1 MQFIFTFLTYHIFIV
16 SSQVSNILIF
26 DSGVGGLSVYREI
39 QQLLPEQN
47 YFYLF
52 DNEGY
57 PYGELPQQKLLNRV
71 ENLVSSLVTKMA
83 IDIVVIACNTA
94 STIVLPSLRKILDI
108 PVVGVVPA
116 IKPACNLAQR
126 CVGLIATPATIQR
139 PYTHEL
145 IRDFSSDKEI
155 CLLGSTALVDM
166 AERKLRGVPVNL
178 SELANILQ
186 PIQGRIDVAV
196 LGCTHFPLLKD
207 EIQQVLGVHVMLVD
221 SGKAIARRVA
231 SLISPGMCRHVSQTA
246 RIFASTSPYDG
257 EALTRVLSDW
267 GFNHIENFPIQG
279 SSDHSQP
286 GL

>member
-1 MQFIFTFLTYHIFIV
+1 MF
-16 SSQVSNILIF
+16 SKVSNILIF

-39 QQLLPEQN
+39 QQLLPEHN

-71 ENLVSSLVTKMA
+71 ETLVTSIVTRMA

-94 STIVLPSLRKILDI
+94 STIVLPTLRKTLDI

-166 AERKLRGVPVNL
+166 AERKLRGVTVNM

-186 PIQGRIDVAV
+186 PLQGRIDVAV
-196 LGCTHFPLLKD
+196 LGCTHFPLLRY
-207 EIQQVLGVHVMLVD
+207 EIQQTLGENVVLVD
-221 SGKAIARRVA
+221 SGKAIARRVV
-231 SLISPGMCRHVSQTA
+231 SLISPRMCRHSPQTP
-246 RIFASTSPYDG
+246 RIFASASPYDG
-257 EALTRVLSDW
+257 EALTRVLSEW
-267 GFNHIENFPIQG
+267 GFNQIENFPLQG
-279 SSDHSQP
+279 FLDHSQP
-286 GL
+286 EL